1 MWWMPSNCALGLFRP
16 RTFEVLNPSAFK
28 FLMYF
33 FELTSMPK
41 VCYFC
46 NTIIDYEYFQTGQ
59 LNEYTERKDMSA
71 DVKCMSLASVP
82 AGEQRARFLAV
93 GLDDNTV
100 RIISLDQSVSRKFFT
115 YTSNKLRLLIN
126 ISNQSP

>member
-1 MWWMPSNCALGLFRP
+1 MLKKQIKIRNILPCLQQ
-16 RTFEVLNPSAFK
+16 
-28 FLMYF
+28 
-33 FELTSMPK
+33 
-41 VCYFC
+41 
-46 NTIIDYEYFQTGQ
+46 IIYLVISLQTGQ

-100 RIISLDQSVSRKFFT
+100 RIISLDQSVSCM
-115 YTSNKLRLLIN
+115 I
-126 ISNQSP
+126 